1 MKKKVDKKI
10 KSSCRVNLKKNN
22 AKVFQDMDLIIFLDF
37 PLLELDLLALKM
49 GNFFTFLVLKN
60 YEKSNKKL

>member
-1 MKKKVDKKI
+1 M
-10 KSSCRVNLKKNN
+10 SGELKKNN

-49 GNFFTFLVLKN
+49 GNYLRF
-60 YEKSNKKL
+60 